1 MCARI
6 TILVI
11 PQIIRERFDIDTL
24 IDYHNYNVAPTD
36 QVITIVV
43 RPTLS
48 LQKMSWGLIPPWAE
62 DEASASKLIN
72 ARSETINEKR
82 SFREAFKSKR
92 CLILANGYYEWQK
105 SGKRRTPMYIRL
117 KNHSLF
123 SFAGI
128 YEDWISP
135 NGTKKTSCSI
145 ITTTPNELTEEIH
158 DRMPVI
164 LPLSQEKK
172 WIDKSQKLTNLQR
185 MLKPYPSGEMEAYE
199 VSTKVNTISNKT
211 MANIEPVNQK
221 SITDFFS

>member
-11 PQIIRERFDIDTL
+11 PQIIKERFDIDTL
-24 IDYHNYNVAPTD
+24 IDFHNFNVAPTD
-36 QVITIVV
+36 QVITIID
-43 RPTLS
+43 RSS
-48 LQKMSWGLIPPWAE
+48 LTIQEMKWGLTPPWAK
-62 DEASASKLIN
+62 DETSASKLIN

-82 SFREAFKSKR
+82 SFREAFRSKR

-117 KNHSLF
+117 KNHAMF

-128 YEDWISP
+128 YEDWTSP
-135 NGTKKTSCSI
+135 AGIKKSSCSI

-164 LPLSQEKK
+164 LPISQERN
-172 WIDKSQKLTNLQR
+172 WIDSTQKIADLQK
-185 MLKPYPSGEMEAYE
+185 MLKPYSADEMEAYQ

-211 MANIEPVNQK
+211 IANIEPINQK
-221 SITDFFS
+221 SITDWF

>member
-11 PQIIRERFDIDTL
+11 PQIIKERFDIDTL

-36 QVITIVV
+36 QVITIVN

-48 LQKMSWGLIPPWAE
+48 LHEMHWGLIPPWAE
-62 DEASASKLIN
+62 DESFASKLIN

-82 SFREAFKSKR
+82 SFREAFRSKR
-92 CLILANGYYEWQK
+92 CLILANGYFEWQK
-105 SGKRRTPMYIRL
+105 SAKRRTPMYIRL
-117 KNHSLF
+117 KDHSLF

-128 YEDWISP
+128 YEEWSLPI
-135 NGTKKTSCSI
+135 GTKKTSCSI

-164 LPLSQEKK
+164 LPLALEKEWLDQSQEPVELKK
-172 WIDKSQKLTNLQR
+172 
-185 MLKPYPSGEMEAYE
+185 MLKPYPADEMEAYQ
-199 VSTKVNTISNKT
+199 VSTRVNTIANKT
-211 MANIEPVNQK
+211 IANIEPVNQS
-221 SITDFFS
+221 SITDWL